1 LGPYIMLATA
11 LVLLGMAA
19 WLWELGEAR
28 GEPARLLLVWIAFSA
43 VTALIAAAGM
53 WIEDASMGQSFTAA
67 SRTYYMIAAFIL
79 FLFARSFSVGIDFTV
94 LYWSVPLQLG
104 LAGIIINWQS
114 MFELR
119 GGAWV
124 LDLENPAAILIM
136 AVTLLYDLL
145 ALIYAVI
152 LYLTL
157 RREGRQKEKG
167 RSGTMVAAVC
177 LLFLASATGS
187 VVGGESGYVAGA
199 VFLFYIAGVLLLI
212 WAFRGPFAFRT
223 VER

>member
-1 LGPYIMLATA
+1 MGPYIMLATA

-119 GGAWV
+119 GGAK
-124 LDLENPAAILIM
+124 NA
-136 AVTLLYDLL
+136 
-145 ALIYAVI
+145 
-152 LYLTL
+152 LTL
-157 RREGRQKEKG
+157 PAMVGPTSSIS
-167 RSGTMVAAVC
+167 RSSSSLACASLSMV
-177 LLFLASATGS
+177 
-187 VVGGESGYVAGA
+187 
-199 VFLFYIAGVLLLI
+199 
-212 WAFRGPFAFRT
+212 R
-223 VER
+223 